1 MGTVITHTNGLTP
14 TLPTLADLI
23 EDTEM
28 SLKENKLLFLLNQ
41 EPPASWMSSHP
52 TIKVKNSENQFVSL
66 QYLPRERVE
75 WLLIRIFGSY
85 RIEIKSV
92 QVIANSV
99 CVTVRLHVFNP
110 VTGKDEWQDGVGAA
124 PIQTDAGAGAMDW
137 NKAKAGGVQ
146 MAAPSA
152 ETFAF
157 KDAAE
162 KFGKIFGRDLNS
174 KNEIEYSSL
183 LKQDKEIDVSELTEL
198 FEIKK
203 EFLSKADM
211 KNAERILKNQEKASY
226 PKLQKQLAAL

>member
-1 MGTVITHTNGLTP
+1 MGTVITQPNGLP
-14 TLPTLADLI
+14 PSLPTLAELV

-41 EPPASWMSSHP
+41 EPPKEWMAQHP
-52 TIKVKNSENQFVSL
+52 TIKVKNSESQSVPL
-66 QYLPRERVE
+66 TYLPRERVE
-75 WLLIRIFGSY
+75 WLMIRIFGGY

-92 QVIANSV
+92 QTIANSV

-110 VTGKDEWQDGVGAA
+110 VTGKEEWQDGVGAA

-162 KFGKIFGRDLNS
+162 KYGKIFGRDLNS

-183 LKQDKEIDVSELTEL
+183 LKQDKAIDVSELTEL

-203 EFLSKADM
+203 EHLSKVEL
-211 KNAERILKNQEKASY
+211 KNAERILENQETSSY
-226 PKLQKQLAAL
+226 AKLHKQLATL